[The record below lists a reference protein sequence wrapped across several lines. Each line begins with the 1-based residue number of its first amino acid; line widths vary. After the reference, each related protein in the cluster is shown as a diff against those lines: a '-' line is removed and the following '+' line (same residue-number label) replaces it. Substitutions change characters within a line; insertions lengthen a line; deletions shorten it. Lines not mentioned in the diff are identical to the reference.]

1 MSDEGIDV
9 DLEDLGTVRDNLA
22 NFLTEFDELGDNTD
36 KVEEAVGRPA
46 GDGRLRSK
54 VGDFES
60 GWNGNRET
68 IQDSL
73 QNVHDHV
80 KDFIEGLQK
89 QDQALASDG

>member
-80 KDFIEGLQK
+80 KDFIEGLQE